1 MSAKTLSKGALVRK
15 GKIPLLI
22 LLFEVNEEKEER
34 SRKQVKQI

>member
-15 GKIPLLI
+15 GKI
-22 LLFEVNEEKEER
+22 LLFEEKEEKEER

>member
-15 GKIPLLI
+15 GKIPL
-22 LLFEVNEEKEER
+22 FEEKEEKEER